1 MRFALLFLVAC
12 LCITLHAPVL
22 VSVVLTGTR
31 VIYPAAA
38 SGKTLQLSNADAH
51 PWLVQMWL
59 DAGTVDSAPDM
70 LNPEVPFVLSPP
82 IFRVE
87 PESGQ
92 AVRLMLTGDQALPDD
107 RESLFYL
114 NFTQIPALS
123 PDELDDNRLVLALK
137 SRVKV
142 FYRPRRLPEPN
153 PRKLACGLRFHVGEG
168 SVQVENPSAFHAVI
182 RSVEG
187 VLDGREVSLLEGEML
202 APFSQQS
209 WPLEGA
215 ITPAANAQVRVS
227 LVNDY
232 GADASYLCPWR

>member
-1 MRFALLFLVAC
+1 MRIALPFFVVCLFASV
-12 LCITLHAPVL
+12 HMPVCA
-22 VSVVLTGTR
+22 SVVLTGTR

-38 SGKTLQLSNADAH
+38 SGQTLQLSNADAH

-59 DAGTVDSAPDM
+59 DAGTQDSAADM

-92 AVRLMLTGDQALPDD
+92 AVRVMYIGDKALPSD

-123 PDELDDNRLVLALK
+123 SAQMEDNRLVLTLK

-153 PRKLACGLRFHVGEG
+153 IRKLACGLRFHVGEEFLE
-168 SVQVENPSAFHAVI
+168 VENPAAFHAVI
-182 RSVEG
+182 RSAEG
-187 VLDGREVSLLEGEML
+187 LLDGREVALLEGEML
-202 APFSQQS
+202 APFSRQR
-209 WPLEGA
+209 WPLPA
-215 ITPAANAQVRVS
+215 PFTPSANAQVRVS

-232 GADASYLCPWR
+232 GADESYVCPWR